1 VKTAITGAI
10 VALAAFTLPAS
21 AQTTENQLSDPR
33 SAFQGTGGGMWH
45 ARVEKTE
52 RGHIIGNPEA
62 EASLIEFISYTCGHC
77 ATFAREGLGALDL
90 AVLAPGHM
98 TVEVRPVIRNAI
110 DLTISML
117 VACGDTDKFKDRHRM
132 FLMRQSDWMEKL
144 MSAPQ
149 SQTALWSRG
158 DRASRISLAAALD
171 FDDMLA
177 GRGASRSD
185 INTCLSNDTAAQK
198 LIDDGRAD
206 SAEFAIP
213 GTPSFAMDGK
223 LLDGVHHWGA
233 LYPVLAERFR
243 PKPEQE
249 SAF

>member
-1 VKTAITGAI
+1 MKTAITGAI
-10 VALAAFTLPAS
+10 VALAALALPAS

-77 ATFAREGLGALDL
+77 ATFAREGEGALDL

-110 DLTISML
+110 DLTVSML
-117 VACGDTDKFKDRHRM
+117 VACGDTDKFKDRHRL
-132 FLMRQSDWMEKL
+132 FLMRQPQWLAKVR
-144 MSAPQ
+144 SAPA
-149 SQTALWSRG
+149 SQQALFQRA
-158 DRASRISLAAALD
+158 DRASRISMAAALD

-177 GRGASRSD
+177 SRGVSRVD
-185 INTCLSNDTAAQK
+185 INTCLSDDRAAQA
-198 LIDDGRAD
+198 LIDNGNAD
-206 SAEFAIP
+206 SAEFSIP
-213 GTPSFAMDGK
+213 GTPSFAMDGE
-223 LLDGVHHWGA
+223 LLTGVHEWRT
-233 LYPVLAERFR
+233 LYPVIAERFR
-243 PKPEQE
+243 PKPSQE